1 MTTDGGGWTLAV
13 RIKAN
18 GTDDHGKPGSVGILQ
33 NPTQNNLAKLSD
45 STINQIKNE

>member
-18 GTDDHGKPGSVGILQ
+18 GTDQHGLASAIGTLQ
-33 NPTQNNLAKLSD
+33 NPTQSTLAKLSD
-45 STINQIKNE
+45 NTINQIKNE